1 MARGVKRLFQI
12 GDHWLDRRDDR
23 PGWYRFSYDPTT
35 RQTRKFSMETDNFEE
50 AKAKLE
56 DWYMEQRLRSGRDL
70 RSEDVTLRDLFKE
83 YEANHVHKL
92 RSRQAVSILLR
103 YWLDF
108 WKDATVADVRSIPR
122 QEEFVAW
129 LFAKGL
135 ANNSV
140 NRGLEVGRGA
150 INRAWRRGVIRDKPF
165 IQMLT
170 VETDRPMGR
179 PLDVAEIR
187 KLYTHSA
194 DHIRL
199 FLVLMLA
206 TGARNEAITSLT
218 WPQIDFENNLVL
230 LNPKGRKQTSKR
242 RPTVRLVP
250 FLREVLEP
258 MDKTTP
264 AVVMF
269 RGQKVVHIN
278 KGIRAALRRADMDR
292 EVTAYSCRH
301 TVARWLRKEG
311 VPPWETAMQ
320 LGHKVTGFSM
330 TERYASWSPD
340 YLEKSSAAIEKLLRA
355 AIPLDAPPVPNGR

>member
-1 MARGVKRLFQI
+1 MANRAFQV
-12 GDHWLDRRDDR
+12 GESWLDKREGRSA
-23 PGWYRFSYDPTT
+23 WYRFTYDPAT
-35 RQTRKFSMETDNFEE
+35 RQTRRVSLDTDDFEE
-50 AKAKLE
+50 AKGKLL
-56 DWYMEQRLRSGRDL
+56 DWYTGQRMRTAQQLP
-70 RSEDVTLRDLFKE
+70 SEEVTLREIWKE
-83 YEANHVHKL
+83 YEANHVPKL

-108 WKDATVADVRSIPR
+108 WKDATVADVRNIVR

-150 INRAWRRGVIRDKPF
+150 INRAWKRGIIRDKPF
-165 IQMLT
+165 IQMLKI
-170 VETDRPMGR
+170 ETDRPMGR
-179 PLDVAEIR
+179 PLDVDEIR

-194 DHIRL
+194 DHVRL
-199 FLVLMLA
+199 FLILMLA
-206 TGARNEAITSLT
+206 TGARNEAITTLT
-218 WPQIDFENNLVL
+218 WSQIDFENGLVE
-230 LNPKGRKQTSKR
+230 LNPRGRKQTSKR

-250 FLREVLEP
+250 FLREILEP

-264 AVVMF
+264 AVIMF
-269 RGQKVVHIN
+269 RGEKVGHIN
-278 KGIRAALRRADMDR
+278 KGIRAALRRAKMDR

-311 VPPWETAMQ
+311 VSPWETAMQ
-320 LGHKVTGFSM
+320 LGHKVAAFSM

-340 YLEKSSAAIEKLLRA
+340 YLEKAAAALEKLLRQS
-355 AIPLDAPPVPNGR
+355 IPLEAPPVPNGR

>member
-1 MARGVKRLFQI
+1 MNKRAFQI
-12 GDHWLDRRDDR
+12 GDYWLDRRDNR
-23 PGWYRFSYDPTT
+23 PGWYRFSYDPAK
-35 RQTRKFSMETDNFEE
+35 RQTRKFAMDTDDFET
-50 AKAKLE
+50 AKSKLE
-56 DWYMEQRLRSGRDL
+56 DWYMAEKMRNGRDL
-70 RSEDVTLRDLFKE
+70 PSEEVTLRDLWKE
-83 YEANHVHKL
+83 YETTHVPKL
-92 RSRQAVSILLR
+92 RSKQAVSILLR

-108 WKDATVADVRSIPR
+108 WKDATVADVRSIPK

-140 NRGLEVGRGA
+140 NRGLEVGRAA
-150 INRAWRRGVIRDKPF
+150 INRAWKRGLIRDKPF

-179 PLDVAEIR
+179 PLDVEEIR

-218 WPQIDFENNLVL
+218 WPQVDFEQGLVH

-250 FLREVLEP
+250 FLREVLQP
-258 MDKTTP
+258 MDRTTP
-264 AVVMF
+264 AVLMF
-269 RGQKVVHIN
+269 RGLTVVHIN
-278 KGIRAALRRADMDR
+278 KGIRAALRRAKMDR

-311 VPPWETAMQ
+311 VSPWETAMQ
-320 LGHKVTGFSM
+320 LGHKVVGFSM

-355 AIPLDAPPVPNGR
+355 AIPLDAPPVQNAR